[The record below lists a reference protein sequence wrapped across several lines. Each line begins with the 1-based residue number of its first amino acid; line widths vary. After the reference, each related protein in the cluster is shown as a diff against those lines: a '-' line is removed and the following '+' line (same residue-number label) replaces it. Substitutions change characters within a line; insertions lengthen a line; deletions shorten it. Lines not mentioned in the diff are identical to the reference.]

1 MVDTAACWSCSAKA
15 RRGCSN
21 AKAMPGGAD
30 ECAPKPR
37 LAYLQTSGTEEVLLA
52 ICFAS

>member
-1 MVDTAACWSCSAKA
+1 MVNTAACWSCSVKA

-21 AKAMPGGAD
+21 AKAMSGGAG
-30 ECAPKPR
+30 EYVPKPR
-37 LAYLQTSGTEEVLLA
+37 LAYLRTSGTEEVLLA